1 MTTLKTF
8 KAIINGT
15 LVVVDQL
22 KGNDGRQDIRY
33 KLHRT
38 SYTNKGWVVVY
49 EEQTLKA
56 DNFWNLNP
64 QIQK

>member
-33 KLHRT
+33 KLHR
-38 SYTNKGWVVVY
+38 SQYTNQGYTIVY
-49 EEQTLKA
+49 DEQTLSA
-56 DNFWNLNP
+56 DNFWKLNP
-64 QIQK
+64 QIS

>member
-8 KAIINGT
+8 KALINGT
-15 LVVVDQL
+15 LVKVDQL
-22 KGNDGRQDIRY
+22 HFGGQDIRY
-33 KLHRT
+33 KLHHA

-49 EEQTLKA
+49 DEQTLSA

-64 QIQK
+64 QIK